1 MIFESAC
8 WPHRH
13 KVIKEIMERQGCDRT
28 GGARAEQHMKN
39 PTQWRAT
46 PASRQERRPDY
57 VSSGWDHRGISRN
70 ERVKVAAE
78 ESESGCSTDPSAKR
92 RCQRSKSRAPSRRR
106 GYESR
111 SPERHADYR
120 PSGASS
126 SSRQQPVQEYS
137 AWYGSGHQDKR
148 ASSRTRR

>member
-1 MIFESAC
+1 MIFEVSC
-8 WPHRH
+8 WPHKNR
-13 KVIKEIMERQGCDRT
+13 VIREIMERQGCDRT

-70 ERVKVAAE
+70 ERVKAAAE

-92 RCQRSKSRAPSRRR
+92 RCPRSKSRGPERRR
-106 GYESR
+106 GYDSR
-111 SPERHADYR
+111 SPERHVDVR
-120 PSGASS
+120 PSTPGASS
-126 SSRQQPVQEYS
+126 SSRQTPMYDS
-137 AWYGSGHQDKR
+137 SNWDGRKR
-148 ASSRTRR
+148 ASSRPRR